1 MMNAVAIKIGLES
14 HIQLATK
21 SKLFCSCSTYSA
33 EAEPNENTCEICLGF
48 PGAKP
53 ALNREVVRKSLMLAK
68 VLNCKINYNSKFNRK
83 IYFYPDLPKGF
94 QITQYEEPIAIK
106 GEFSINSNGKMK
118 TIHITRAHIEEDP
131 GKIEYVGGHIGTAK
145 YVLVDY
151 NRSGIPL
158 CEVVTDPD
166 FSGIDEAV
174 TYVRKLFH
182 LLSYLDI
189 IDPNQEGVMRT
200 DANISINGGKRVELK
215 NISGSDALEKALKSE
230 LSRQSFLVAQGKTIE
245 QETRMYSEETGTTI
259 LLRKKEYE
267 EDYGYI
273 REPDLLP
280 ITIDEAFV
288 QDAWNQMKQLP
299 EEVEAEI
306 ISKFKLPKQIA
317 YQLAFKRGLYNY
329 YKECLKHVKNSD
341 LLAKW
346 LVGDFLKCANWQNY
360 EIEKCPETVKFI
372 EFMQMIE
379 KGKISER
386 EGKELIKKMF
396 DEPKKSLDE
405 LRKGDRVDLDSVI
418 LEVLKENKKS
428 VDQIKAGDSKAVNF
442 LIGQIL
448 RKAGF
453 RGDPNEIRVKI
464 EKLLKV

>member
-1 MMNAVAIKIGLES
+1 MISGSVSIKIGLES

-21 SKLFCSCSTYSA
+21 SKLFCSCSADSSK
-33 EAEPNENTCEICLGF
+33 AEPNENTCEICLGF
-48 PGAKP
+48 PGSKP
-53 ALNREVVRKSLMLAK
+53 ALNKEAVRKALMLAK
-68 VLNCKINYNSKFNRK
+68 IMNCRINYNSKFNRK

-94 QITQYEEPIAIK
+94 QITQYEEPIAVK
-106 GEFSINSNGKMK
+106 GEFSIETGAGKK
-118 TIHITRAHIEEDP
+118 TINITRAHIEEDP
-131 GKIEYVGGHIGTAK
+131 GKIEYIGGHIGTAK
-145 YVLVDY
+145 KVLVDY

-158 CEVVTDPD
+158 CEVVTEPD
-166 FSGIDEAV
+166 FRSIDEAV
-174 TYVRKLFH
+174 VYVRKLFH

-230 LSRQSFLVAQGKTIE
+230 LSRQSFLVAQGKSID

-259 LLRKKEYE
+259 LLRKKEQE

-280 ITIDEAFV
+280 IAIDDVFV
-288 QDAWNQMKQLP
+288 QSALAEMKKLP

-306 ISKFKLPKQIA
+306 IARYKLPKQIA
-317 YQLAFKRGLYNY
+317 YQLAFKRGLYDY
-329 YKECLKHVKNSD
+329 YKSCLAKFKDSD

-346 LVGDFLKCANWQNY
+346 LVGDFLKCANWHNY
-360 EIEKCPETVKFI
+360 EIEKCPKFSK
-372 EFMQMIE
+372 FVAFLQLIE
-379 KGKISER
+379 KGKITER

-396 DEPKKSLDE
+396 DEPDKGLTE
-405 LRKGDRVDLDSVI
+405 LQSKDKVDIDSI
-418 LEVLKENKKS
+418 ISEVLKENQKS
-428 VDQIKAGDSKAVNF
+428 IDQIKAGDAKPINF
-442 LIGQIL
+442 LLGQVL

-453 RGDPNEIRVKI
+453 RGDPNEIRKII
-464 EKLLKV
+464 EKRII